1 MSIAPIHVLLIED
14 NPGDARLLRAL
25 LQETG
30 SSQFELVHAER
41 FSDALTRLSERR
53 FDVVLLDLSLPDAQ
67 GIETISRLGGQ
78 ADGTPIVIL
87 TGLNDEEI
95 AIRALQQGAQD
106 YLVKGQVGRSV
117 VGARSALLD

>member
-1 MSIAPIHVLLIED
+1 MSSPPIHLLLIED

-41 FSDALTRLSERR
+41 FSEALTRLSERR

-67 GIETISRLGGQ
+67 GIETISSLSGHGC
-78 ADGTPIVIL
+78 
-87 TGLNDEEI
+87 
-95 AIRALQQGAQD
+95 RAARAAANTD
-106 YLVKGQVGRSV
+106 MPSTRAMARHSV
-117 VGARSALLD
+117 RARASTRR